1 MKSKFIKGLFICI
14 CWMKIS
20 FANAQTIPIVV
31 LYHQKEVKLYD
42 SHNSKDFQISKF
54 KFYLSNIRLY
64 NSDNLVDEE
73 SYSYHLIDL
82 LDTSK
87 DQLIINRNNNLTYD
101 KIEFNLGIDSTTNV
115 SGALE
120 GDLDPTNNMYWTW
133 QSGYINLKLEGLF
146 EDGIKREY
154 HLGGYLP
161 PFNSL
166 QTINLEWTNS
176 SEMKIYIHLDD
187 FINSIPDSIPPQIMT
202 PCSSSV
208 YLSKLFAKSISS
220 EK

>member
-1 MKSKFIKGLFICI
+1 MKSNLIKGLLFCL
-14 CWMKIS
+14 CWMNTY
-20 FANAQTIPIVV
+20 FADAQTIPIIVV
-31 LYHQKEVKLYD
+31 YHKKEVNLYD
-42 SHNSKDFQISKF
+42 SLNSKDFQISKF
-54 KFYLSNIRLY
+54 KFYLSNLRLY
-64 NSDNLVDEE
+64 NSDKLVDEE
-73 SYSYHLIDL
+73 LYSYHLIDL

-87 DQLIINRNNNLTYD
+87 NELLIKRNN
-101 KIEFNLGIDSTTNV
+101 KITFNRIQFNIGIDSATNV
-115 SGALE
+115 AGALE

-133 QSGYINLKLEGLF
+133 QSGYINLKLEGVF

-166 QTINLEWTNS
+166 QTLKLEWTNS
-176 SEMKIYIHLDD
+176 SAMKIYIHLDD
-187 FINSIPDSIPPQIMT
+187 FIKSIPDSIPPQIMT